1 MIPAEQMPM
10 AQKPVMMRGRL
21 PSFSMVKHCRG
32 RAETTGVRRELQT
45 RMGAPS
51 EPQIQMEVGRCS
63 QWHLGVGGSLSSEL
77 QGWDQGMGRVRT
89 PGSQGECA
97 LGGSGVPQ
105 SPIRVQGWGW
115 LGWPRLHSDQ
125 HRVEVLGWRG
135 GGWSRQGID
144 SRTNACNF
152 ITNLSM
158 SIGGHLRGC
167 S

>member
-1 MIPAEQMPM
+1 MVIPAEQMPM

-77 QGWDQGMGRVRT
+77 QGWDQGMGRART

-115 LGWPRLHSDQ
+115 LGWPHGCIRTSTEWRCWVGVAVDGAG
-125 HRVEVLGWRG
+125 RVLTAEQMPVIL
-135 GGWSRQGID
+135 
-144 SRTNACNF
+144 
-152 ITNLSM
+152 
-158 SIGGHLRGC
+158 
-167 S
+167 